1 MPRGGRG
8 VGAAD
13 SEWEDVGQTG
23 DEKEIMGMCVYNGA
37 FVTAAHN
44 TKTHLRHIV
53 SKYYNI

>member
-8 VGAAD
+8 VSAAD

-53 SKYYNI
+53 L